1 MKYILKNIKLFIKN
15 EKMIFMLIVI
25 CVITSSF
32 IIIFSYGLYQ
42 NYRMVEADEESK
54 VNNIYIEILDS
65 DSVTKEKLKRC
76 VFSVS
81 YKTNKH
87 ITMYGVYPVLE
98 DFDNQYKTNAVNRF
112 TIENKKIKRS
122 ELFERNIKQ
131 NGEIITGYY
140 FTDEQEKNG
149 DLVALLNVPDEYRE
163 NNTVYKNISEL
174 ERKSRIKI
182 QGKEYEIIG
191 YHTASYAPLFP
202 FESLDEDTVFQD
214 EIFIY
219 FDRPV
224 KTSQYNELRNNF
236 EKTFGSAIK
245 FPDMYFI
252 EKENTYFY
260 NTIMIISVLIAF
272 LSAVNFSALYRFIL
286 SKRIKMLA
294 VFRIC
299 GCTKGRA
306 MIFFLAECMII
317 TVPLFILTAIIY
329 NELVIPVFDN
339 YFEFISEVYSADIYM
354 RISGIY
360 IVTSLIVLFVMIKEF
375 LKKSIREE
383 KEGK

>member
-1 MKYILKNIKLFIKN
+1 MKI
-15 EKMIFMLIVI
+15 
-25 CVITSSF
+25 
-32 IIIFSYGLYQ
+32 
-42 NYRMVEADEESK
+42 
-54 VNNIYIEILDS
+54 
-65 DSVTKEKLKRC
+65 
-76 VFSVS
+76 
-81 YKTNKH
+81 
-87 ITMYGVYPVLE
+87 
-98 DFDNQYKTNAVNRF
+98 
-112 TIENKKIKRS
+112 
-122 ELFERNIKQ
+122 
-131 NGEIITGYY
+131 
-140 FTDEQEKNG
+140 
-149 DLVALLNVPDEYRE
+149 
-163 NNTVYKNISEL
+163 
-174 ERKSRIKI
+174 
-182 QGKEYEIIG
+182 
-191 YHTASYAPLFP
+191 
-202 FESLDEDTVFQD
+202 
-214 EIFIY
+214 
-219 FDRPV
+219 
-224 KTSQYNELRNNF
+224 NF